1 MTLSTAV
8 SVYVPKHKFDM
19 SSDAL
24 EKAPGPDQDN
34 VNGVALV
41 TVVAISPSHKPKHE
55 TIVESSTTIMGELS
69 SDIAT

>member
-1 MTLSTAV
+1 
-8 SVYVPKHKFDM
+8 M

-55 TIVESSTTIMGELS
+55 TIVESSTTIVGELS